1 MAVLTSIKTHHHGST
16 VLRRRRPRHFLHS
29 SMEQSKKTESSYAV
43 DPPPFDPLAPA
54 VPISYPLKSLD
65 ELESRVYFKSFHF
78 PFNQA
83 AVKLPAGGKDPLPQ
97 RPRILVCHDMQ
108 GGYIDG
114 RFVQGGSNAEAYA
127 IWHWYL
133 IDVFVYFSH
142 NLVTL
147 PPPCWTNT
155 AHRHGVKVLGTFIME
170 GDEGTLNINKVLST
184 KTSAQMYADRLTE
197 LAVALG
203 FDGWLINLEVE
214 TESKQVPILEEFV
227 SHLTQTMHSSVPG
240 SLVIW
245 YDSITIDGFVSYQNQ
260 LNASNKPFFDKSD
273 GIFVN
278 YYWEENFPKLSAD
291 VAGDR
296 KYDVYMG
303 IDVFGR
309 GTYGGG
315 EWMTNVA
322 LDVIKKYDV
331 SAAIFAPGW
340 VYETKQPPN
349 FQTAQNRWWGLVEKS
364 WGTVQRY
371 PKVLPF
377 YSNFDQGHGYHIS
390 VDGQQVWNTPWNNI
404 SSQSFQPFIVYPGDK
419 NTQPIQVSVN
429 FKEASYSGGGNIT
442 FRGTL
447 GNNPEFTARLFQG
460 ELLLGN
466 FPVHFTYS
474 VKSSGN
480 SLFGLALQ
488 SSNATNEKSSVFLA
502 ASRSTLPT
510 MNQFS
515 SQFTQ
520 VIMPHRVTELEAEPG
535 WIMQESSINMKGHI
549 LREIWAVCYSSKPRK
564 SVVAADDKNNYH
576 GPSEYYAILGD
587 IKVTSSG
594 DNTKFPPST
603 SWVVD
608 GQFVSWTSGPN
619 GSKLLSVKV
628 SWKLKDGNADIFTK
642 YNIYVSKLTNKSSG
656 NHGELLEGAQDYLG
670 VAVVKSFY
678 ISKLEVP
685 SGISSL
691 KLQFKSAVLMG
702 LPKARR
708 FTFLPIAS
716 SRFRNAFFFSNSI
729 GTKNM
734 KEERL
739 ECKCGR
745 KITILVSESFENS
758 GKLFDC
764 CHVHG
769 FSNRYD
775 INANVGYKESNG
787 PIMDTKVEGCK
798 MLQRYVEMDSGRKV
812 QTDVTQGTTL
822 GHSNLACVLHV

>member
-1 MAVLTSIKTHHHGST
+1 MAVLTSIKTHHHGPT

-108 GGYIDG
+108 GGYIDD

-203 FDGWLINLEVE
+203 FDGWL
-214 TESKQVPILEEFV
+214 
-227 SHLTQTMHSSVPG
+227 
-240 SLVIW
+240 
-245 YDSITIDGFVSYQNQ
+245 
-260 LNASNKPFFDKSD
+260 
-273 GIFVN
+273 
-278 YYWEENFPKLSAD
+278 ENFPKLSAD

-315 EWMTNVA
+315 EWM
-322 LDVIKKYDV
+322 
-331 SAAIFAPGW
+331 
-340 VYETKQPPN
+340 
-349 FQTAQNRWWGLVEKS
+349 
-364 WGTVQRY
+364 
-371 PKVLPF
+371 
-377 YSNFDQGHGYHIS
+377 GHGYHIS

-404 SSQSFQPFIVYPGDK
+404 SSQSFQ
-419 NTQPIQVSVN
+419 
-429 FKEASYSGGGNIT
+429 
-442 FRGTL
+442 
-447 GNNPEFTARLFQG
+447 
-460 ELLLGN
+460 
-466 FPVHFTYS
+466 

-502 ASRSTLPT
+502 ASRSTLLT

-515 SQFTQ
+515 SQFTK

-564 SVVAADDKNNYH
+564 SVVAADDKNHYH
-576 GPSEYYAILGD
+576 GPSEYYAVLGD
-587 IKVTSSG
+587 IKITSSG

-603 SWVVD
+603 SWLVD

-619 GSKLLSVKV
+619 GSKLLSVKI
-628 SWKLKDGNADIFTK
+628 SWKLKDGNADLFTK
-642 YNIYVSKLTNKSSG
+642 YNIYVSKLTNKLSG
-656 NHGELLEGAQDYLG
+656 NHRELLEGGQDYIG
-670 VAVVKSFY
+670 VAEVNSFY

-691 KLQFKSAVLMG
+691 KFVIQVCGIDGGCQKLEDSPFFLLQ
-702 LPKARR
+702 
-708 FTFLPIAS
+708 
-716 SRFRNAFFFSNSI
+716 
-729 GTKNM
+729 
-734 KEERL
+734 
-739 ECKCGR
+739 
-745 KITILVSESFENS
+745 
-758 GKLFDC
+758 
-764 CHVHG
+764 
-769 FSNRYD
+769 
-775 INANVGYKESNG
+775 
-787 PIMDTKVEGCK
+787 
-798 MLQRYVEMDSGRKV
+798 V
-812 QTDVTQGTTL
+812 QG
-822 GHSNLACVLHV
+822 S

>member
-1 MAVLTSIKTHHHGST
+1 MAVQVLTSIKTHHHGPT

-108 GGYIDG
+108 GGYIDD
-114 RFVQGGSNAEAYA
+114 RF
-127 IWHWYL
+127 
-133 IDVFVYFSH
+133 
-142 NLVTL
+142 
-147 PPPCWTNT
+147 
-155 AHRHGVKVLGTFIME
+155 VLGTFIME

-184 KTSAQMYADRLTE
+184 KTSAQMYAERLTE

-203 FDGWLINLEVE
+203 FDGWL
-214 TESKQVPILEEFV
+214 
-227 SHLTQTMHSSVPG
+227 
-240 SLVIW
+240 
-245 YDSITIDGFVSYQNQ
+245 
-260 LNASNKPFFDKSD
+260 
-273 GIFVN
+273 
-278 YYWEENFPKLSAD
+278 ENFPKLSAD

-349 FQTAQNRWWGLVEKS
+349 FQTAQNRLIFILF
-364 WGTVQRY
+364 TV
-371 PKVLPF
+371 
-377 YSNFDQGHGYHIS
+377 
-390 VDGQQVWNTPWNNI
+390 
-404 SSQSFQPFIVYPGDK
+404 IVMHFC
-419 NTQPIQVSVN
+419 

-460 ELLLGN
+460 ELLFGN

-480 SLFGLALQ
+480 SLLGLALQ
-488 SSNATNEKSSVFLA
+488 SSNATNEKRSIFLA
-502 ASRSTLPT
+502 ASRSTLLT

-515 SQFTQ
+515 SQFTK

-564 SVVAADDKNNYH
+564 SVVAADDKNHYH

-603 SWVVD
+603 SWLVD

-619 GSKLLSVKV
+619 GSKLLSVKI
-628 SWKLKDGNADIFTK
+628 SWKLKDGNADLFTK
-642 YNIYVSKLTNKSSG
+642 YNIYVSKLTNKLSG
-656 NHGELLEGAQDYLG
+656 NHRELVEGGQDYIG
-670 VAVVKSFY
+670 VAVVNSFY

-691 KLQFKSAVLMG
+691 KFVIQVCGLDGGCQKLEDSPFFLLQSTRLIP
-702 LPKARR
+702 LP
-708 FTFLPIAS
+708 TL
-716 SRFRNAFFFSNSI
+716 
-729 GTKNM
+729 
-734 KEERL
+734 L
-739 ECKCGR
+739 
-745 KITILVSESFENS
+745 
-758 GKLFDC
+758 
-764 CHVHG
+764 
-769 FSNRYD
+769 
-775 INANVGYKESNG
+775 
-787 PIMDTKVEGCK
+787 
-798 MLQRYVEMDSGRKV
+798 LQQAIIY
-812 QTDVTQGTTL
+812 Q
-822 GHSNLACVLHV
+822 

>member
-1 MAVLTSIKTHHHGST
+1 MAVLTSIKTHHHGPT

-108 GGYIDG
+108 GGYIDD

-240 SLVIW
+240 SL
-245 YDSITIDGFVSYQNQ
+245 
-260 LNASNKPFFDKSD
+260 
-273 GIFVN
+273 
-278 YYWEENFPKLSAD
+278 ENFPKLSAD

-349 FQTAQNRWWGLVEKS
+349 FQTAQNRVMVTIYLLMDNKS
-364 WGTVQRY
+364 GTLLGITFL
-371 PKVLPF
+371 PKAF
-377 YSNFDQGHGYHIS
+377 S
-390 VDGQQVWNTPWNNI
+390 
-404 SSQSFQPFIVYPGDK
+404 
-419 NTQPIQVSVN
+419 

-603 SWVVD
+603 SWLVD

-670 VAVVKSFY
+670 VAVKGLLLM
-678 ISKLEVP
+678 IP
-685 SGISSL
+685 SV
-691 KLQFKSAVLMG
+691 A
-702 LPKARR
+702 
-708 FTFLPIAS
+708 
-716 SRFRNAFFFSNSI
+716 

-734 KEERL
+734 KEECL

-812 QTDVTQGTTL
+812 QTDETQGELRMGQGPGWSTS
-822 GHSNLACVLHV
+822 GSASVHVD